1 MTGSAGAPDKQR
13 ISRVPRAHPCGTQE
27 KLYHLSDPGDPFS
40 KNNPFKSFLDVT
52 EKALR
57 ELLQLINQ
65 QGEPV
70 NPFEIRSYGK
80 SELAMLYF
88 PDAKTKKGAMNNL
101 NYWINYCTELR
112 EKLREL
118 NSPPHAHRY
127 TRREV
132 ELIVEYLC
140 EP

>member
-1 MTGSAGAPDKQR
+1 M
-13 ISRVPRAHPCGTQE
+13 
-27 KLYHLSDPGDPFS
+27 
-40 KNNPFKSFLDVT
+40 T

-57 ELLQLINQ
+57 ELLQLINRADSS
-65 QGEPV
+65 PV
-70 NPFEIRSYGK
+70 KPFEIRSYGK

-88 PDAKTKKGAMNNL
+88 PDAQTKKGAMNNL
-101 NYWINYCTELR
+101 NYWINYNAELR

-118 NSPPHAHRY
+118 KSPPHAHRY

>member
-1 MTGSAGAPDKQR
+1 M
-13 ISRVPRAHPCGTQE
+13 
-27 KLYHLSDPGDPFS
+27 
-40 KNNPFKSFLDVT
+40 T

-65 QGEPV
+65 SGESV
-70 NPFEIRSYGK
+70 KPFEIRSYGK

-88 PDAKTKKGAMNNL
+88 PDAKTKKGALSNL
-101 NYWINYCTELR
+101 NYWINYNGELR
-112 EKLREL
+112 EKLRAQ
-118 NSPPHAHRY
+118 NSPPNAHRY

>member
-1 MTGSAGAPDKQR
+1 M
-13 ISRVPRAHPCGTQE
+13 
-27 KLYHLSDPGDPFS
+27 
-40 KNNPFKSFLDVT
+40 T

-65 QGEPV
+65 PGEPV
-70 NPFEIRSYGK
+70 KPFEIRSYGK

-88 PDAKTKKGAMNNL
+88 PDAKAMNNL
-101 NYWINYCTELR
+101 NYWIDYNGELR
-112 EKLREL
+112 EKLRAQ
-118 NSPPHAHRY
+118 NSPHNAHRY

>member
-1 MTGSAGAPDKQR
+1 M
-13 ISRVPRAHPCGTQE
+13 
-27 KLYHLSDPGDPFS
+27 
-40 KNNPFKSFLDVT
+40 T
-52 EKALR
+52 EKALK
-57 ELLQLINQ
+57 ELLRLINQ
-65 QGEPV
+65 PGPALK
-70 NPFEIRSYGK
+70 PFEMRSYGK

-88 PDAKTKKGAMNNL
+88 PDAQTKKGALNNL
-101 NYWINYCTELR
+101 NYWIDYNGELR

-118 NSPPHAHRY
+118 NSPPLAKRF

>member
-1 MTGSAGAPDKQR
+1 MTNETLER
-13 ISRVPRAHPCGTQE
+13 LV
-27 KLYHLSDPGDPFS
+27 
-40 KNNPFKSFLDVT
+40 
-52 EKALR
+52 R
-57 ELLQLINQ
+57 ELAKAQPLTQTK
-65 QGEPV
+65 
-70 NPFEIRSYGK
+70 PFEIRSYGK

-101 NYWINYCTELR
+101 NFWINYCQELR
-112 EKLREL
+112 QKLQEL
-118 NSPPHAHRY
+118 NSPPRAHRF

>member
-1 MTGSAGAPDKQR
+1 M
-13 ISRVPRAHPCGTQE
+13 
-27 KLYHLSDPGDPFS
+27 
-40 KNNPFKSFLDVT
+40 T
-52 EKALR
+52 EKSLQ
-57 ELLQLINQ
+57 ELLRLMNQ
-65 QGEPV
+65 ATSPV
-70 NPFEIRSYGK
+70 SQFKMRSYGK

-101 NYWINYCTELR
+101 NYWIDYNRELR

-132 ELIVEYLC
+132 ELIVEYLN

>member
-1 MTGSAGAPDKQR
+1 MFNL
-13 ISRVPRAHPCGTQE
+13 CCM
-27 KLYHLSDPGDPFS
+27 
-40 KNNPFKSFLDVT
+40 T

-101 NYWINYCTELR
+101 NYWINAMRKEICR
-112 EKLREL
+112 
-118 NSPPHAHRY
+118 
-127 TRREV
+127 
-132 ELIVEYLC
+132 I
-140 EP
+140 

>member
-1 MTGSAGAPDKQR
+1 M
-13 ISRVPRAHPCGTQE
+13 
-27 KLYHLSDPGDPFS
+27 
-40 KNNPFKSFLDVT
+40 T

-70 NPFEIRSYGK
+70 KPFEIRSYGK

-112 EKLREL
+112 EELREKLREL

>member
-1 MTGSAGAPDKQR
+1 M
-13 ISRVPRAHPCGTQE
+13 
-27 KLYHLSDPGDPFS
+27 
-40 KNNPFKSFLDVT
+40 T

-65 QGEPV
+65 STGV
-70 NPFEIRSYGK
+70 VKPFEIRSYGK

-88 PDAKTKKGAMNNL
+88 PDAQTKKGALNNL
-101 NYWINYCTELR
+101 NYWIDYNGELR
-112 EKLREL
+112 EKLNAL
-118 NSPPHAHRY
+118 NSPPHAHRF